1 MIKKLIFP
9 LILIFLVSSSC
20 ESEAERSQRLAK
32 EEKQRIELKEQVEQ
46 EERERQFQI
55 EQERVAKEE
64 RDELERVRQAKL
76 AKEERKRKEMF
87 DKYINNSL
95 RNGATPYSYCFGGNK
110 SCSDYGCSQIKVKTP
125 FNSDVMVTIKK
136 NDKVYRHA
144 FIKAGS
150 RYTFE
155 FPNGT
160 YQAFF
165 YYGKGW
171 NPNKVMK
178 QVSCGSLKG
187 GFITDELFSKD
198 NPQSL
203 NNNILEYELVLQQ
216 NGNFSTKPSNLD
228 EAF

>member
-9 LILIFLVSSSC
+9 FILILLVCSSC
-20 ESEAERSQRLAK
+20 ESEAERSKRLAK
-32 EEKQRIELKEQVEQ
+32 EEQQRIELKEKA
-46 EERERQFQI
+46 EEEEKERLFII
-55 EQERVAKEE
+55 EQERIEQE
-64 RDELERVRQAKL
+64 RRDEIERVRQEKL
-76 AKEERKRKEMF
+76 AKEEQKRKAIF
-87 DKYINNSL
+87 NKYINNSL
-95 RNGATPYSYCFGGNK
+95 TNGATPYSYCFGRNK

-125 FNSDVMVTIKK
+125 FNSDVLVTIKK
-136 NDKVYRHA
+136 NDEVYRHA
-144 FIKAGS
+144 YIKAGS

-178 QVSCGSLKG
+178 QLSCGTLKG
-187 GFITDELFSKD
+187 GFITDELISKD
-198 NPQSL
+198 NSQSL

-216 NGNFSTKPSNLD
+216 NGNFSTKPSNID